1 MHTTLFPPR
10 RPAGRH
16 GSEARLPVAPA
27 ALAEWRSAALRAMF
41 PLSYSRG
48 AAPAALARAVAIH
61 DFLRGAEDYDD
72 LRRRIEEARATLE
85 QSL

>member
-1 MHTTLFPPR
+1 
-10 RPAGRH
+10 
-16 GSEARLPVAPA
+16 
-27 ALAEWRSAALRAMF
+27 MF